1 MNNKKLLIIGSYN
14 PSYPRNRVLIS
25 VLQECFAVTEVL
37 LQEQGIRRYLRFVR
51 AMWQWRNK
59 ADCVLVMQPAHTFS
73 LPLFCLRP
81 LLTAKVIVDAFYSIY
96 DSYVW
101 DRKLADRLSLKAA
114 YYFSLDFL
122 LCHAADVLLFDTE
135 EHRMYFK
142 KTFHISSKLQTV
154 ILPVA
159 LDLAYHDTIEPKRQF
174 PGIAPGSPVVLFY
187 GYYIPLQGVDT
198 IMRAARMVEDV
209 RPDIRFVFIGS
220 GQTRK
225 AADAL
230 YKELKLANG
239 IFIDRIPYEDLIG
252 YIKLADVC
260 LGIFGETAKAQHVVP
275 NKVLD
280 YAACAK
286 PIITSRT
293 PAVERYVTDGH
304 EMILV
309 PTADP
314 GQLAAEIILLMDS
327 QQRRE
332 ALGLSARKMVEEYFS
347 TEVLHAILQEAFV

>member
-81 LLTAKVIVDAFYSIY
+81 FVTAKVAVDAFYAIY
-96 DSYVW
+96 DSYIW
-101 DRKLADRLSLKAA
+101 DRKLASNLSLKAA
-114 YYFSLDFL
+114 YYFGLDFL

-159 LDLAYHDTIEPKRQF
+159 LDLAQHDTIKPKRQF

-286 PIITSRT
+286 PIITGKT

-309 PTADP
+309 PTTDP
-314 GQLAAEIILLMDS
+314 ERLAQAIIELVDDDEKCTTMG
-327 QQRRE
+327 R
-332 ALGLSARKMVEEYFS
+332 AARKLVEQYFS
-347 TEVLHAILQEAFV
+347 KEMLNKLIRSVL